1 MTTTLQPLHIH
12 SAQGDYPVDFIGSI
26 EALARELPAIDRP
39 YFLVDEHVADLYAD
53 QLGEILAAHP
63 THRVPASED
72 EKTLEGVGRFLDFLQ
87 EHNATKQAN
96 VVAIGGGIVQDIATF
111 ASHLYYRG
119 VAWTYVPTTL
129 LSMCDSCIGAK
140 CGINLNRFKNQLG
153 VFQSPSRVLIALDF
167 LDTLSD
173 VDVQSGYGEIIKL
186 LLTGSRDD
194 FDLLADAVDEGGL
207 RNARLAELVHRSLR
221 VKQQVIE
228 EDEYEHDL
236 RRILNYGH
244 TFGHSLEA
252 LTQHEIPHGT
262 AVAWGCDLVNFI
274 ARERGLLSSED
285 YDRIHA
291 FIGAQWGFQLSRPV
305 DVDALIDGT
314 RRDKKVVDGRL
325 TLILLAAPGD
335 LRIVKTDFD
344 DQLRD
349 EVSRYLASESVVRW
363 A

>member
-1 MTTTLQPLHIH
+1 MTTTLEPLHIH
-12 SAQGDYPVDFIGSI
+12 SAQGDYPVDFLASVG
-26 EALARELPAIDRP
+26 ALAAELPAIENAF
-39 YFLVDEHVADLYAD
+39 FLVDEHVAELYAD
-53 QLGEILAAHP
+53 DLGEVLAGRP

-87 EHNATKQAN
+87 EHNATKQAT

-119 VAWTYVPTTL
+119 IPWTYVPTTL

-167 LDTLSD
+167 LETLSD
-173 VDVQSGYGEIIKL
+173 TDVQSGYGEIVKL
-186 LLTGSRDD
+186 TLTGSRED
-194 FDLLADAVDEGGL
+194 FDALVEAVDQGGL
-207 RNARLAELVHRSLR
+207 RNDRLAELVHRSLR
-221 VKQQVIE
+221 VKQRVIE
-228 EDEYEHDL
+228 EDEYERDL

-244 TFGHSLEA
+244 TFGHSLES
-252 LTQHEIPHGT
+252 LTQHGIPHGT
-262 AVAWGCDLVNFI
+262 AVAWGCDLVNFL
-274 ARERGLLSSED
+274 ARERGLLAPEL
-285 YDRIHA
+285 YEEIHA
-291 FIGAQWGFQLSRPV
+291 FIDRHWRFELGSPV

-314 RRDKKVVDGRL
+314 RRDKKVVDGKL
-325 TLILLAAPGD
+325 TLILLEEPGT

-344 DQLRD
+344 EQLRE
-349 EVSRYLASESVVRW
+349 EVARYLADESVVRW